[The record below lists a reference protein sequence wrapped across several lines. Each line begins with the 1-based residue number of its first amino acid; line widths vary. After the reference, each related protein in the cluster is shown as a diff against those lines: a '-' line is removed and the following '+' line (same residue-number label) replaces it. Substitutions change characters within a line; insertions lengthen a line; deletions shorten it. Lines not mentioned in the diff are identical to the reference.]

1 MLRHTTR
8 DNSLRKCVYFWSLL
22 LKKDEFL
29 LEEIKRRAPM
39 LIEGMES
46 PSQKMIVKEFDLFNL
61 A

>member
-1 MLRHTTR
+1 M
-8 DNSLRKCVYFWSLL
+8 YFWSLL